1 MKKQYEGMFLV
12 HPSLADGEKA
22 LDPVKRVLERAEA
35 EVLICK
41 KWDERKLAYEVGGQK
56 RGVYVLTYFR
66 CDGSRVADIERDV
79 QLSDQLLRLL
89 VLDAEDVSAEVM
101 NKPTPSE
108 TGQSPQAELPSTLI
122 DRPMRGPRRD
132 DRRGPDQI
140 EEPGEDIS
148 IV

>member
-1 MKKQYEGMFLV
+1 VKKQYEAMFLV
-12 HPSLADGEKA
+12 SPSAGEGDKA
-22 LDPVKRVLERAEA
+22 LDPVKKVLERAEA

-41 KWDERKLAYEVGGQK
+41 KWDERKLAFEVAGQK

-66 CDGSRVADIERDV
+66 CDGARVADIERDV

-89 VLDAEDVSAEVM
+89 VLDAEDVSVEVM

-108 TGQSPQAELPSTLI
+108 TGQSPQADLPSTLI

-148 IV
+148 VV